1 MSRITH
7 CSYTHTFVC
16 IHTYILT
23 YIIIIIIIVNCILTA
38 SATAQ
43 TRQVVGKAVSLHA
56 FHLFSSNSLTHTH
69 SHGYFLIQPLNLT
82 SKKCNL
88 TNQVDKTNLAN
99 YKKKRKLN
107 GLYYKQKNKKQN
119 KKKLSFLIV
128 QIQQRKNTKNLA
140 K

>member
-38 SATAQ
+38 SATAW
-43 TRQVVGKAVSLHA
+43 TRQAVDKAVSLHA

-99 YKKKRKLN
+99 YKKKENLMVYIISK
-107 GLYYKQKNKKQN
+107 KTKNKT
-119 KKKLSFLIV
+119 KK
-128 QIQQRKNTKNLA
+128 N
-140 K
+140 